1 MEFKVGDT
9 IGKDEE
15 RLLRAHLKE
24 DQSNM
29 DETLDEE
36 YEDIIR
42 EHMSEINASLNKS
55 GVRTEYVAVVLS
67 LMTDKLEVQR
77 MYCAAKGIPMFA
89 PPVCHTCGRSWTT
102 ALSGESH
109 ITGCPHCHRSWSE

>member
-1 MEFKVGDT
+1 VEFKVGDT

-67 LMTDKLEVQR
+67 LMTDKLKAQR
-77 MYCAAKGIPMFA
+77 KYCEQEKIPMFA
-89 PPVCHTCGRSWTT
+89 PPVCHTCGQSWTT
-102 ALSGESH
+102 ALKGSKHPNEIGLL
-109 ITGCPHCHRSWSE
+109 I

>member
-15 RLLRAHLKE
+15 RLLRAHLKS
-24 DQSNM
+24 DQHEM
-29 DETLDEE
+29 DECTNPDH
-36 YEDIIR
+36 EDDIR
-42 EHMSEINASLNKS
+42 ECMSEINASLNRC
-55 GVRTEYVAVVLS
+55 GIRTEYVAEVLS
-67 LMTDKLEVQR
+67 SMTDKLEVQR

-102 ALSGESH
+102 VLSGESH
-109 ITGCPHCHRSWSE
+109 VTGCPHCHRSWCE